1 MTIILEP
8 LASSTDVTWHPVC
21 ALADLEPEWG
31 EAALID
37 GQQFARYRLWDDS
50 VRAVSNQDPTTGSF
64 VMARGIVGS
73 RYGRATIASPL
84 HKQVYDLQSGEC
96 LSHPGLAVPA
106 YRTRVVDGVVEV
118 NLPNAA

>member
-37 GQQFARYRLWDDS
+37 GQQFALYRLWDDS

-64 VMARGIVGS
+64 VMARGIVGTRS
-73 RYGRATIASPL
+73 GRPTIASPL
-84 HKQVYDLQSGEC
+84 HKQVYDLESGEC
-96 LSHPGLAVPA
+96 LSHPGSAISVFD
-106 YRTRVVDGVVEV
+106 TRITDGVIEIQ
-118 NLPNAA
+118 LPAAA

>member
-37 GQQFARYRLWDDS
+37 GQQIALYRLWDDS

-64 VMARGIVGS
+64 VMARGIVGTRS
-73 RYGRATIASPL
+73 GRPTIASPL
-84 HKQVYDLQSGEC
+84 HKQVYDLESGEC
-96 LSHPGLAVPA
+96 LSHPGSAISVFD
-106 YRTRVVDGVVEV
+106 TRITDGVIEIQ
-118 NLPNAA
+118 LPAAA

>member
-37 GQQFARYRLWDDS
+37 GQQIALYRLWDDS

-64 VMARGIVGS
+64 VMARGIVGTRS
-73 RYGRATIASPL
+73 GRPTIASPL
-84 HKQVYDLQSGEC
+84 HKQVYDLESGEC
-96 LSHPGLAVPA
+96 VSHPGSAISVFD
-106 YRTRVVDGVVEV
+106 TRITDGVIEIQ
-118 NLPNAA
+118 LPAAA